1 MVEWSR
7 DQGVT
12 QYLSHSS
19 EIKFLSWRTDVD
31 LVLFFLWFSFLSC
44 SLVLRLFDSDC
55 YFLTSGAS
63 SPEWVKPTAEGGGL
77 FVAFLCFC
85 VRLLSTML
93 CIGFCFLRAC
103 FIFVHIAFM
112 ADGR

>member
-1 MVEWSR
+1 MTNG
-7 DQGVT
+7 DA
-12 QYLSHSS
+12 SHSS
-19 EIKFLSWRTDVD
+19 EIKLLTRRTGVGLDLLSR
-31 LVLFFLWFSFLSC
+31 WFSFLSC
-44 SLVLRLFDSDC
+44 SLVLGLFGLDC

-63 SPEWVKPTAEGGGL
+63 FPEWAKPTAEGGGL

-85 VRLLSTML
+85 VCLLSTML